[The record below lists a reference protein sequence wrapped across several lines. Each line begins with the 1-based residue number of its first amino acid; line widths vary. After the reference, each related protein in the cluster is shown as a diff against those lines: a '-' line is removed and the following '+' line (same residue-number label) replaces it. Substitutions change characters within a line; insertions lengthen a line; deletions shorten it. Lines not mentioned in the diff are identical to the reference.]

1 MSLRVSGMLRVS
13 WIWSDGPVPWACS
26 RAAVM
31 VRAAAASMARVTHR
45 YQEVQWRAWCSS
57 RSGPCRPEI
66 LDIPAEPGDRDQG
79 GQRDRLRAVAAV
91 EGALASTAVAADQ
104 QVLASGA
111 GVADGDPGP
120 VVPAVSFGAVASGQP
135 LARPS

>member
-1 MSLRVSGMLRVS
+1 MPGARLG
-13 WIWSDGPVPWACS
+13 
-26 RAAVM
+26 RALVG
-31 VRAAAASMARVTHR
+31 R
-45 YQEVQWRAWCSS
+45 
-57 RSGPCRPEI
+57 I

-120 VVPAVSFGAVASGQP
+120 VSTSGVLWRRRLRTAACQALP
-135 LARPS
+135 